1 MTDTSRHQSVSRPV
15 TGNVSDLSQQVWVLQ
30 GETLVAIPRSD
41 SVVPVTVVVTTCKYP
56 EALEQ
61 GKGDPIYLGIQNPEM
76 CLFCEDAGGQPSL
89 KLKEQKIME
98 LYNQDKP
105 VKPFL
110 FYRVKTGR
118 TSTFESVAFPGWF
131 IASSKGKQP
140 LFLTSD
146 QGQSFNTAFDLN
158 INNQNLQRTQEKHQ
172 QRRKQAG
179 HCGSHL

>member
-89 KLKEQKIME
+89 KLK
-98 LYNQDKP
+98 Y
-105 VKPFL
+105 
-110 FYRVKTGR
+110 
-118 TSTFESVAFPGWF
+118 
-131 IASSKGKQP
+131 
-140 LFLTSD
+140 
-146 QGQSFNTAFDLN
+146 
-158 INNQNLQRTQEKHQ
+158 
-172 QRRKQAG
+172 
-179 HCGSHL
+179 

>member
-1 MTDTSRHQSVSRPV
+1 QKVATPV
-15 TGNVSDLSQQVWVLQ
+15 LGNISDLSQQVWVLQ
-30 GETLVAIPRSD
+30 GETLVVVPWSD
-41 SVVPVTVVVTTCKYP
+41 GVVPVTVTVITCKYP

-61 GKGDPIYLGIQNPEM
+61 GKGDPIYLGIRNPEM
-76 CLFCEDAGGQPSL
+76 CLFCEDAGGQPTL

-98 LYNQDKP
+98 LYYQAEP

-146 QGQSFNTAFDLN
+146 QGQSFNTAFDLK
-158 INNQNLQRTQEKHQ
+158 INE
-172 QRRKQAG
+172 
-179 HCGSHL
+179 